1 MPLYNV
7 KTVDG
12 RETLVRTDD
21 MVGMLQMSLEGNDH
35 GMAAIALVSA
45 DGDTVLFGN
54 HLVWAE
60 KVED

>member
-12 RETLVRTDD
+12 RETLVRTDE
-21 MVGMLQMSLEGNDH
+21 MVGMLERSLQGSQH
-35 GMAAIALVSA
+35 GMADIALVGE
-45 DGDTVLFGN
+45 DGTVLFGN